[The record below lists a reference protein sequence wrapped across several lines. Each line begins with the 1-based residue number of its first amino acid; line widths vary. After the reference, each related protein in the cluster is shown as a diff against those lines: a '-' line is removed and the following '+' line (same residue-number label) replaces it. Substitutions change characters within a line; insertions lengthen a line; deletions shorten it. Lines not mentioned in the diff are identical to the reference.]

1 MLWDILIKNTQNM
14 ISMLNRTCE
23 EYEEPGMERFN
34 NEEYGWVNR
43 TWKNKDIV
51 SLVLD
56 DTVIVC

>member
-43 TWKNKDIV
+43 T
-51 SLVLD
+51 
-56 DTVIVC
+56 